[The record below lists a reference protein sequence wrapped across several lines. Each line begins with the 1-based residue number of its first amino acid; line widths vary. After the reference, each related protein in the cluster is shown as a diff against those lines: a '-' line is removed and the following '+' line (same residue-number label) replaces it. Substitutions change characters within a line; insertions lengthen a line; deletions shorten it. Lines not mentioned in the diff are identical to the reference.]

1 MNKIVLIF
9 MLLISPFM
17 YSSKE
22 LAKPCVITLK
32 IFIDQQLENEV
43 RRMSSIPSHITL
55 TRNNFVR
62 HIYAYHYPE
71 LLCNLQTV
79 LKFYATYR
87 GSAFE
92 VYKKPLVARKRQ

>member
-9 MLLISPFM
+9 MLLISPFVF
-17 YSSKE
+17 SSKE
-22 LAKPCVITLK
+22 LTKPCVITLK

-43 RRMSSIPSHITL
+43 RRMSAIPSHIVL

-62 HIYAYHYPE
+62 HIHAYHYPE
-71 LLCNLQTV
+71 LLCNLRTV

-87 GSAFE
+87 GCAFE
-92 VYKKPLVARKRQ
+92 VYTKPTIARKR